1 MLKLNI
7 ITKDEYDTIISR
19 LKQPKDICDYIWKD
33 IIDGYFDKIVYPELT
48 YLLDQYKLGNINR
61 EVLTNVAN
69 ALCSVGEI
77 STVGYV
83 ADVMCADAMKW
94 VLNRI

>member
-1 MLKLNI
+1 M
-7 ITKDEYDTIISR
+7 
-19 LKQPKDICDYIWKD
+19 DIQL
-33 IIDGYFDKIVYPELT
+33 YFDKIVYPELT

-77 STVGYV
+77 STVGQV
-83 ADVMCADAMKW
+83 ADVMGADAMKW
-94 VLNRI
+94 FLNRI

>member
-1 MLKLNI
+1 M
-7 ITKDEYDTIISR
+7 
-19 LKQPKDICDYIWKD
+19 DIQL
-33 IIDGYFDKIVYPELT
+33 YFDKIVYPELT

-69 ALCSVGEI
+69 TLCGVGEI
-77 STVGYV
+77 STVRHV

-94 VLNRI
+94 FLNRI